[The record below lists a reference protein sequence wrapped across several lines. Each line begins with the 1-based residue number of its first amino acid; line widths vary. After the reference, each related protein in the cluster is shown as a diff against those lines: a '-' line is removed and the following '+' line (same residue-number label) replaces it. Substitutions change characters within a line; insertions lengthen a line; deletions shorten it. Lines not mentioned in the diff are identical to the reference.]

1 MKYARCRSCYYKH
14 CRAKITKNK
23 QAGTTAYP
31 DLVLDLYFIAAL
43 KIYGR
48 RAFAVAG
55 PTTWNS
61 LSVELRDPDLGDAAF
76 GRSLKTFLF
85 RRYSVH

>member
-1 MKYARCRSCYYKH
+1 VPRFQLH
-14 CRAKITKNK
+14 T
-23 QAGTTAYP
+23 
-31 DLVLDLYFIAAL
+31 
-43 KIYGR
+43 YGR

-61 LSVELRDPDLGDAAF
+61 LSVELRDPDLGVAAF